1 MGKILISYFSA
12 SGVTKRKAEE
22 LVQLEEIYLK
32 SFQRKGIQMKI

>member
-22 LVQLEEIYLK
+22 LVQLEGFI
-32 SFQRKGIQMKI
+32 